1 MFPNSPDVLSQE
13 PAIEIVKPHLEDLRG
28 CFRDGWGQWMRW
40 GEIAPEMCKPL
51 DATIRAG
58 IVHQYIVESAKRRF
72 HDVSS
77 VALSEQDKYFRLV
90 FDDKVVMRFKKL
102 DDALHSSGIPTGQR
116 LDYTRQICIEGF
128 ERTNLIVG
136 YRLDESETRILDIHI
151 ICPVNPQRNLW
162 TFELQSHLE
171 AETHLDAIP
180 VGIEETARVTAKS
193 RKTKKDRKVV

>member
-1 MFPNSPDVLSQE
+1 
-13 PAIEIVKPHLEDLRG
+13 
-28 CFRDGWGQWMRW
+28 MRL
-40 GEIAPEMCKPL
+40 GEIAPELRKPL

-58 IVHQYIVESAKRRF
+58 IVYQYIVESAKRRF
-72 HDVSS
+72 PDVGN
-77 VALSEQDKYFRLV
+77 VARSEQDKYLRLV
-90 FDDKVVMRFKKL
+90 FDGKVVVRFKKL

-162 TFELQSHLE
+162 TYELQSHLE
-171 AETHLDAIP
+171 AETYLDEIP
-180 VGIEETARVTAKS
+180 VGIEETAKVTAKS
-193 RKTKKDRKVV
+193 RKTQKDRKVG